1 LAQAIDERVAAGTL
15 DKMVA
20 TAWGQGFWFDLVK
33 QFYASEKPADF
44 VLTYCMEKEHY
55 DWCLTAKEV
64 VTSWEG
70 GL

>member
-1 LAQAIDERVAAGTL
+1 
-15 DKMVA
+15 MVA

>member
-1 LAQAIDERVAAGTL
+1 MAQAIDERVAAGTL

-55 DWCLTAKEV
+55 DWCLTSKEV
-64 VTSWEG
+64 GTSWEG